1 MQRHRVNEQ
10 AVGVVTLVAATAAA
24 LTDAAPTGAK
34 PIDVV
39 IVGVAVAVTV
49 WAAGTAP
56 WWTISLLA
64 GAAVAVSTSW
74 VTIPIAVAALAAS
87 WWIGSQRRD
96 LSTER
101 SVITAVACM
110 VLLSSSVGGVH
121 GLTAL
126 IGIGASLPLLVLG
139 LRRRRNRA
147 SRSIPI
153 GFAVIGVAAVAATVG
168 TGLGASA
175 ARDDLESGQA
185 RANEAIASVQ
195 RGDYLEASASFA
207 AASVAFDSAHES
219 LTTPWSAAG
228 SAVPVVAQNR
238 RAVTD
243 LADRAA
249 AASEA
254 LAAALAVVDPEQLRL
269 EGGRLDLDVVAILGA
284 PFETIRTELAS
295 LDESIESIGSPWLV
309 EPIETRLADLR
320 EDLDANRPGL
330 DAAADALALAP
341 RLLGGEGERRY
352 FVAVTTPAEAR
363 GVAGF
368 MGNWIELSAND
379 GRLSVARSGR
389 TLDLNRAGEP
399 RRTVTGPTDFLAQ
412 YGRFGFDS
420 GGDGATAADPWSN
433 ITLSADFSSTAQ
445 VIAELYP
452 QSGGGELDGVFALD
466 PEVIGAL
473 LAYTGPVTVDGS
485 DVSLDSSNVVDF
497 LLVGQYAAEDD
508 DARVDLLQDVSE
520 EVIAR
525 IFAGALPNPAVVARD
540 LGPLTRERRLL
551 GWSADAEEQQ
561 LFRDIGLSGELP
573 TLDGG
578 DGLGVVFTNVGANK
592 LDAYLGRQVSYRSTV
607 DDQTGAVNGTVV
619 ITVTNDA
626 PTSGFLEGA
635 IGNYAGDPVGTNR
648 TRLSVFSALPVV
660 AAEVDGAPVSMRV
673 GAEGEWTVNSLT
685 LAIPPGGTVEV
696 TIDVAGELPAGAGGD
711 RRFVSFTQPL
721 VIDEARSI
729 TVVDSDG
736 RELVVSAGT
745 SSGVER
751 FIGLQAASGGTVA
764 GGD

>member
-10 AVGVVTLVAATAAA
+10 AVGVVTLVAVVVAC
-24 LTDAAPTGAK
+24 LTDAAPTGSRV
-34 PIDVV
+34 IDVV
-39 IVGVAVAVTV
+39 IVGVSVAVTV

-56 WWTISLLA
+56 WWTISILA
-64 GAAVAVSTSW
+64 AAAVALSTTW
-74 VTIPIAVAALAAS
+74 ITIPVALGALVAS
-87 WWIGSQRRD
+87 WWVGSERRD
-96 LSTER
+96 LSVQR
-101 SVITAVACM
+101 SVITAVACV
-110 VLLSSSVGGVH
+110 VLLSSDVVGFH
-121 GLTAL
+121 GLSAL

-139 LRRRRNRA
+139 LRRRRNRV
-147 SRSIPI
+147 SRSIPV
-153 GFAVIGVAAVAATVG
+153 GFAVVGVAAVAATIG
-168 TGLGASA
+168 TGMGARA
-175 ARDDLESGQA
+175 AQDDLESGQA
-185 RANEAIASVQ
+185 RATEAIASVE

-207 AASVAFDSAHES
+207 TASVEFERAHDS

-249 AASEA
+249 SASEA

-284 PFETIRTELAS
+284 PFETIRAELTA

-330 DAAADALALAP
+330 DAAVDAVALAP

-363 GVAGF
+363 GIAGF
-368 MGNWIELSAND
+368 MGNWIELSANE
-379 GRLSVARSGR
+379 GRLSIARSGR
-389 TLDLNRAGEP
+389 TRDLNRAGDDE
-399 RRTVTGPTDFLAQ
+399 RTVTGPTDFLDQ

-433 ITLSADFSSTAQ
+433 ITLSADFASTAQ

-452 QSGGGELDGVFALD
+452 QSGGGEVDGVFALD

-473 LAYTGPVTVDGS
+473 LGYTGPVTVDGS

-497 LLVGQYAAEDD
+497 LLVDQYAAEDD

-540 LGPLTRERRLL
+540 LAPLTRESRLL
-551 GWSADAEEQQ
+551 GWSADPEEQQ

-607 DDQTGAVNGTVV
+607 DEETGAVNGTAV

-660 AAEVDGAPVSMRV
+660 DAEVDGAPVSMRV
-673 GAEGEWTVNSLT
+673 GTEGGWTVNSLT
-685 LAIPPGGTVEV
+685 LAIPPGGTLEV
-696 TIDVAGELPAGAGGD
+696 AIDFAGELPSAAPGAH
-711 RRFVSFTQPL
+711 RLVAFTQP
-721 VIDEARSI
+721 
-729 TVVDSDG
+729 
-736 RELVVSAGT
+736 
-745 SSGVER
+745 
-751 FIGLQAASGGTVA
+751 
-764 GGD
+764 